1 MDSGYLKPGE
11 TLYDDYDIGRE
22 LLAEEVLGIIEQM
35 LCYEMAWHQG
45 YPLAQ
50 TLFTSLY
57 IDNLTS
63 QKRQPNTLPFFV
75 SSNGSMIPE
84 DDLLQKVLRAYCIG
98 VIKTCD
104 IAIEMVTSQLYFE
117 EEDFHAHTYN
127 RDLLTDIPDEESL
140 SLLADACAWLNAQE
154 ISKPNAKVSSGAS
167 IYVFAGHQANFTR
180 FSTRV

>member
-1 MDSGYLKPGE
+1 MEPKMDSGYLKPGE

-22 LLAEEVLGIIEQM
+22 LIAEEVLGIIDQM

-63 QKRQPNTLPFFV
+63 QKRHPNTLPFFV
-75 SSNGSMIPE
+75 
-84 DDLLQKVLRAYCIG
+84 
-98 VIKTCD
+98 IKTCD
-104 IAIEMVTSQLYFE
+104 MAIEMVTSQLYFE

-140 SLLADACAWLNAQE
+140 LLLADACQWLNAQE
-154 ISKPNAKVSSGAS
+154 RSKPNAGASSGAS
-167 IYVFAGHQANFTR
+167 RHVLAVYQANQ
-180 FSTRV
+180 

>member
-1 MDSGYLKPGE
+1 MEPKMDSGYLKPGE

-22 LLAEEVLGIIEQM
+22 LIAEEVLGIIDQM

-63 QKRQPNTLPFFV
+63 QKRHPNTLPFFV
-75 SSNGSMIPE
+75 SQDGSTIPE
-84 DDLLQKVLRAYCIG
+84 DNLLQKVLRAYCIS

-104 IAIEMVTSQLYFE
+104 MAIEMVTSQLYFE

-140 SLLADACAWLNAQE
+140 LLLADACQWLNAQE
-154 ISKPNAKVSSGAS
+154 RSKPNAGASSGAS
-167 IYVFAGHQANFTR
+167 RHVLAVYQANQ
-180 FSTRV
+180 